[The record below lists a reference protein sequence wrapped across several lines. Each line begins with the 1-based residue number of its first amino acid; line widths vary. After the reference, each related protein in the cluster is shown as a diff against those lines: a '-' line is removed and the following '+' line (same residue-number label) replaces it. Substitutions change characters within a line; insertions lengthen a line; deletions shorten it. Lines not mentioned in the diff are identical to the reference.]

1 MKSCAL
7 YPSIKTS
14 DNEIKDSKL
23 FKDLLSYTSNNR
35 SQAKKLYLITKNE
48 DFQSDWYDKLT
59 LDELGEPT
67 LTSLINT
74 LDLESYMK
82 DSDSIDYINRI
93 TGNLNTLVE
102 DNTENY
108 NNIVN
113 KAIEFNDNSE
123 FNKKFTA
130 ILRRKDNSIYL
141 SIERKTDSN
150 DLEARKMKSNTLINR
165 RISDILLSNGFT
177 IGSLTQLEEELGISG
192 VTEFE
197 VAKTAANGIS
207 DIIRLAK
214 GSKGQAALGE
224 EFAHFVLETM
234 QDDSLVQRL
243 MTLIRTKELAKTIL
257 GDQYEHYSSIYNEDQ
272 LIREA
277 AGKIVTK
284 HFFNNEE
291 VTENKSFL
299 QRVFSKI
306 KSKFNSLDELSF
318 EEAIK
323 ESEDLAGQISNT
335 ILNTSKIESHKIEV
349 SDSLYQLEKKTIRQ
363 KEILD
368 KSINT
373 LIKRLNLYTKL
384 NEKKNLTEE
393 EQKSIESWKEK
404 ERANI
409 SELKTLLAK
418 NSFSKGI
425 LSYITNSVNELK
437 LLTSKLNDVKNSNN
451 LQYKAYQLRN
461 IKNYLDGYNSITN
474 LIQECLLDEDNWTDK
489 TSMESIKVLLNNFN
503 TEVSNI
509 KIEFNRQTL
518 NTFSNWLAVYM
529 PSEGIT
535 IKNKT
540 ITSEDLVDLL
550 QSSNEDMGLL
560 SVWLDSAAQSR
571 DIIIKLADRAMK
583 TAKEN
588 KRNRV
593 LDIQKRLLAIS
604 KNLKDSGI
612 SNNDW
617 MFERKSDG
625 SLSNIYISELNW
637 TKYKEDE
644 AKMLRELNSKY
655 GELATGESGK
665 AKLKEKAD
673 WYKTHS
679 ELGKPKSS
687 IYKVKLNLTKAQKDY
702 YDGFMSIR
710 EELIS
715 LLPKDIYEK
724 NPNLAVQIRKDLM
737 ERLGSTNI
745 LNWGS
750 EIKNSIS
757 DQLIS
762 RIDDA
767 DRGFTLAMRDFNN
780 REVMSVPVYFT
791 RELENS
797 EFLSRDTTST
807 LLAFADM
814 AINYDEMYNVA
825 DLFEIGKGVLEQ
837 REVQETKGGK
847 PAVEVIKDEGRKI
860 SQAINKTDKNFVKA
874 YNELLESQLYGRFL
888 KPGED
893 IVITDKTAINTNK
906 AARFFN
912 KITSLNQLALN
923 ALSAIASVGNDIIQV
938 NSEVLA
944 GEHFSAKQLWDADKI
959 YRKELVGV
967 LGEVGNPIKINKLN
981 LFLEKFDILHDYEN
995 EIRDIQWDKSRMKK
1009 LLSTNSLYFMMHM
1022 GSHWGE
1028 SRTALAQALN
1038 TELIK
1043 EDGTKI
1049 NLWDALEVKY
1059 INPSKPELGA
1069 TLQPVKGVKFSAEES
1084 LAFSRKAQGLN
1095 QSLYGIYNNADK
1107 NALSRTALGSMV
1119 MLYRNYL
1126 VPALNRRFSKA
1137 DYNLDTQSNTEG
1149 YYRTLGRFLK
1159 QLYNDREGFYLDIT
1173 THWDDLSDAEKANL
1187 KRCANELTTFVI
1199 LVGVAALTSKLD
1211 WDNKDNPWLK
1221 RFTALMSRRLKTEIG
1236 GLTPIGLGGET
1247 FTLLKSPMAGIK
1259 TMESAFDTFGI
1270 LNPWHY
1276 QIVTD
1281 EALITTGR
1289 YKGHSKAYRD
1299 FMNSPFVPM
1308 NKTVYKI
1315 LHPETVMAAY
1325 N

>member
-7 YPSIKTS
+7 YPAIKTS
-14 DNEIKDSKL
+14 NNEVKDSKL

-35 SQAKKLYLITKNE
+35 SQATKLYLITKNE
-48 DFQSDWYDKLT
+48 KFQSDWYKELT

-67 LTSLINT
+67 LESLINN
-74 LDLESYMK
+74 LDLESFLK
-82 DSDSIDYINRI
+82 ESDSIEYIKKLL
-93 TGNLNTLVE
+93 GNLNNPIE
-102 DNTENY
+102 DTTENY
-108 NNIVN
+108 NNIIS
-113 KAIEFNDNSE
+113 KAIEFNDNSIY
-123 FNKKFTA
+123 NKKFVA
-130 ILRRKDNSIYL
+130 ILRKANNNIFL
-141 SIERKTDSN
+141 SVERKNDSN
-150 DLEARKMKSNTLINR
+150 DLESRKMKSNYLINK
-165 RISDILLSNGFT
+165 RISDILLNNGFT
-177 IGSLTQLEEELGISG
+177 IGALTSLEEELNVNG
-192 VTEFE
+192 VADFE
-197 VAKTAANGIS
+197 VAKTAANGIAEV
-207 DIIRLAK
+207 IRLAK
-214 GSKGQAALGE
+214 GSKGQVALGE

-234 QDDSLVQRL
+234 QDDVLVQRL
-243 MTLIRTKELAKTIL
+243 QNLIRTKQLAKEIL
-257 GDQYEHYSSIYNEDQ
+257 GDLYEHYASIYTEEQ
-272 LIREA
+272 LVREA
-277 AGKIVTK
+277 AGKIVSR

-291 VTENKSFL
+291 IAYNKSFI
-299 QRVFSKI
+299 QRIFNKIKAVFS
-306 KSKFNSLDELSF
+306 SLNELSF
-318 EEAIK
+318 EEAVK
-323 ESEDLAGQISNT
+323 EAEDLAGQISNT
-335 ILNTSKIESHKIEV
+335 ILNNSKLETHKIEV
-349 SDSLYQLEKKTIRQ
+349 SDSLYSLEKKTVRQ

-393 EQKSIESWKEK
+393 EQKSINSWKEK
-404 ERANI
+404 EHSNI
-409 SELKTLLAK
+409 NELKTLLAK
-418 NSFSKGI
+418 KSFSKGI
-425 LSYITNSVNELK
+425 LSYMSNSTKELEILIK
-437 LLTSKLNDVKNSNN
+437 KLNEAKSSDN
-451 LQYKAYQLRN
+451 LQFKAYQLRN
-461 IKNYLDGYNSITN
+461 IKNYLDGYNGITN
-474 LIQECLLDEDNWTDK
+474 LIQECLLDEDNWADK
-489 TSMESIKVLLNNFN
+489 ASMESIKTLLKQFN
-503 TEVSNI
+503 EEVGNV
-509 KIEFNRQTL
+509 KIEFNRQSL
-518 NTFSNWLAVYM
+518 NTFANWLSVYM
-529 PSEGIT
+529 PSEGIS
-535 IKNKT
+535 IKDKL
-540 ITSEDLVDLL
+540 ITSEDLINLL
-550 QSSNEDMGLL
+550 ESSSEDMGLL

-571 DIIIKLADRAMK
+571 DVIIKLADQAMK

-588 KRNRV
+588 KRQRV
-593 LDIQKRLLAIS
+593 LNIQKRLLAAA
-604 KNLKDSGI
+604 KKLKDSGI
-612 SNNDW
+612 TNTDW
-617 MFERKSDG
+617 MFETKSDG
-625 SLSNIYISELNW
+625 SLSNIYKSELNW

-644 AKMLRELNSKY
+644 AKMLKELNSKY
-655 GELATGESGK
+655 GKIATGNTVKNKLEKK
-665 AKLKEKAD
+665 AA
-673 WYKTHS
+673 WYKKYS
-679 ELGKPKSS
+679 DKGKPSS
-687 IYKVKLNLTKAQKDY
+687 TYYKASNSFTKAQADY
-702 YDGFMSIR
+702 YNEFMSIR
-710 EELIS
+710 QELIS
-715 LLPKDIYEK
+715 LLPKDLYES

-745 LNWGS
+745 LNWGT
-750 EIKNSIS
+750 EIKNSLQ
-757 DQLIS
+757 DQLIN

-780 REVMSVPVYFT
+780 KEVMSVPLYFT
-791 RELENS
+791 KELENS
-797 EFLSRDTTST
+797 KHLSRDTTST

-825 DLFEIGKGVLEQ
+825 DLFEIGRGVLEQ

-860 SQAINKTDKNFVKA
+860 SQTINKTDKNFVKA

-893 IVITDKTAINTNK
+893 ISVTDNISINTNK
-906 AARFFN
+906 TARFFN

-944 GEHFSAKQLWDADKI
+944 GEHFNAKQLWNADKI
-959 YRKELVGV
+959 YRKELIGV
-967 LGEVGNPIKINKLN
+967 LGEVGNPIKTNKLN

-1038 TELIK
+1038 TTIK
-1043 EDGTKI
+1043 KNDGTEV
-1049 NLWDALEVKY
+1049 NLWDAFEVKY
-1059 INPSKPELGA
+1059 IDSSKPELGA
-1069 TLQPVKGVKFSAEES
+1069 TLEPIEGVTITNNDLKD
-1084 LAFSRKAQGLN
+1084 FSRKAQGLN

-1126 VPALNRRFSKA
+1126 VPALNRRFARA
-1137 DYNLDTQSNTEG
+1137 DYNLDTQSETEG

-1159 QLYNDREGFYLDIT
+1159 QLYNDREGFYLDIA
-1173 THWDDLSDAEKANL
+1173 THWNDLSDVEKANL
-1187 KRCANELTTFVI
+1187 KRCANELTTFFV
-1199 LVGVAALTSKLD
+1199 LVGVAALTSRAD
-1211 WDNKDNPWLK
+1211 WDDKDNPWIK
-1221 RFTALMSRRLKTEIG
+1221 RTAALMSRRLKTEIG

-1276 QIVTD
+1276 QFITD

-1289 YKGHSKAYRD
+1289 YKGHSKAYKD

-1308 NKTVYKI
+1308 NKTVYKL